1 MKKYKIVQHYLSP
14 DDYMFRIYKR
24 YWLFFWE
31 RITSY
36 NTLEQC
42 EKTIHYWEEARRAER
57 LEIANTPASKVVKY
71 LG

>member
-1 MKKYKIVQHYLSP
+1 
-14 DDYMFRIYKR
+14 MFRIYKR

-57 LEIANTPASKVVKY
+57 LEIANTPAPKLVKY